1 MVASFVFYVDL
12 HSRLPPPPRAIDLK
26 LYANIK
32 DTLRIPQ
39 REKITEEGKE
49 LQWIDKKIKKM
60 FRDISKQS
68 KSVSSNIEV
77 NTWYNGGAK
86 EDVEKS

>member
-12 HSRLPPPPRAIDLK
+12 HSGLPPPPRATDLK

-32 DTLRIPQ
+32 DTLRVPQ

-49 LQWIDKKIKKM
+49 L
-60 FRDISKQS
+60 
-68 KSVSSNIEV
+68 
-77 NTWYNGGAK
+77 
-86 EDVEKS
+86 